1 MALCAKCVDLTRR
14 TRVYRHNPVQYVR
27 RTPGL
32 VGLSMVIPRHLGSDC
47 KPGRPSPSREQDET
61 AQASA
66 NYNVYR
72 IRLRA
77 PVPDI
82 GDAIAQHSYAAAIY
96 SPGALWATPS
106 ISNSRAVSCA
116 GSVQYQCVFQAGAD
130 VNRPLASRIR
140 SVVLPTIWG
149 RNSHLRPE
157 DAGYRL
163 GAHAIETGRLSTW
176 CTGVRF
182 ATPYCW
188 ETYLAMI
195 PHGFPCQAVNKRP
208 GDGR

>member
-1 MALCAKCVDLTRR
+1 MALCAKRVDLTGR

-32 VGLSMVIPRHLGSDC
+32 VGLSMVIARHLGSDC

-96 SPGALWATPS
+96 SPGPSGRRRAL
-106 ISNSRAVSCA
+106 
-116 GSVQYQCVFQAGAD
+116 
-130 VNRPLASRIR
+130 RIR
-140 SVVLPTIWG
+140 GQHPALVPSSINVY
-149 RNSHLRPE
+149 SK
-157 DAGYRL
+157 
-163 GAHAIETGRLSTW
+163 
-176 CTGVRF
+176 
-182 ATPYCW
+182 
-188 ETYLAMI
+188 
-195 PHGFPCQAVNKRP
+195 QART
-208 GDGR
+208 